1 MEKKLPI
8 YYATINE
15 DLTGLDL
22 KQQGIQNIALV
33 DSPAMLTEWLMFDE
47 HKRVEFKMSLNEEQ
61 RIITAPVIIAD
72 LPIYRKIETAPNS
85 GVFEEFYVVYKK
97 DTNMKVLQK
106 YMSDGNQKKVK
117 LTHDTQDLSKGVFV
131 FEVFMSDETR
141 GISQPKGFDLP
152 DGTIFCSMK
161 INNDNIWEEAKSGKV
176 RGISLEGFF
185 DLEKEIDL
193 DEKEVEAIINDLIKK

>member
-15 DLTGLDL
+15 DLAGLEL

-33 DSPAMLTEWLMFDE
+33 DSPAMLTEWLMFSE
-47 HKRVEFKMSLNEEQ
+47 QKPYEFKMALQEEQ

-72 LPIYRKIETAPNS
+72 LPIYRKVED
-85 GVFEEFYVVYKK
+85 EEFYVVYKK

-117 LTHDTQDLSKGVFV
+117 FTHDTQDLSKGVFV
-131 FEVFMSDETR
+131 FEIFMSDESR
-141 GISQPKGFDLP
+141 GITAPKGFENLS
-152 DGTIFCSMK
+152 DGTIYCSMK
-161 INNDNIWEEAKSGKV
+161 VNNDAIWNEAKAGKV
-176 RGISLEGFF
+176 NGISLEGFF

-193 DEKEVEAIINDLIKK
+193 DEKQIESIIYDLIKK

>member
-1 MEKKLPI
+1 MEKKIPI

-15 DLTGLDL
+15 DLAGLEL

-47 HKRVEFKMSLNEEQ
+47 QKQVEFKMSLQEEQ

-72 LPIYRKIETAPNS
+72 LPIYRKVNEDGIEK
-85 GVFEEFYVVYKK
+85 EFYVVYKK

-131 FEVFMSDETR
+131 FEVFMSDESR
-141 GISQPKGFDLP
+141 GIAQPKGFDLP

-161 INNDNIWEEAKSGKV
+161 INNDMIWNEAKAGKV
-176 RGISLEGFF
+176 KGISLEGFF

-193 DEKEVEAIINDLIKK
+193 DEKQIESIIYDLIKK

>member
-1 MEKKLPI
+1 MEKKIPI

-15 DLTGLDL
+15 DLAGLEL

-33 DSPAMLTEWLMFDE
+33 DSPAMLTEWLMFSE
-47 HKRVEFKMSLNEEQ
+47 QKPIEFKMALQEDQ

-72 LPIYRKIETAPNS
+72 LPIYRKVNEDGIEK
-85 GVFEEFYVVYKK
+85 EFYVVYKK

-131 FEVFMSDETR
+131 FEVFMSDESR

-161 INNDNIWEEAKSGKV
+161 INNDEIWQEAKAGKV
-176 RGISLEGFF
+176 KGISLEGFF

-193 DEKEVEAIINDLIKK
+193 DEKQIESIIYDLIRK

>member
-15 DLTGLDL
+15 DLAGLEL

-33 DSPAMLTEWLMFDE
+33 DAPAMLTEWLMFDE
-47 HKRVEFKMSLNEEQ
+47 HKRVEFKMALNEEQ

-72 LPIYRKIETAPNS
+72 LPIYRKIEN
-85 GVFEEFYVVYKK
+85 EEFYVVYKK

-117 LTHDTQDLSKGVFV
+117 LTHDTQDLTKGVFV
-131 FEVFMSDETR
+131 FEIFISDESR
-141 GISQPKGFDLP
+141 GITSPKGFEHLP
-152 DGTIFCSMK
+152 DGTIYCSMK
-161 INNDNIWEEAKSGKV
+161 INNDMIWNEAKAGKV

-185 DLEKEIDL
+185 DLEKEIEL
-193 DEKEVEAIINDLIKK
+193 DEKQVEAIISDLIQK

>member
-1 MEKKLPI
+1 MEKKIPI

-15 DLTGLDL
+15 DLAGLEL

-33 DSPAMLTEWLMFDE
+33 DSPAMLTEWLMFSE
-47 HKRVEFKMSLNEEQ
+47 QKPIEFKMALQEEQ

-72 LPIYRKIETAPNS
+72 LPIYRKVNEDGIEK
-85 GVFEEFYVVYKK
+85 EFYVVYKK

-131 FEVFMSDETR
+131 FEVFMSDESR

-161 INNDNIWEEAKSGKV
+161 INNDEIWQEAKAGKV
-176 RGISLEGFF
+176 KGISLEGFF

-193 DEKEVEAIINDLIKK
+193 DEKQIESIIYDLIRK

>member
-15 DLTGLDL
+15 DLAGLEL

-33 DSPAMLTEWLMFDE
+33 DSPAMLTEWLMFSE
-47 HKRVEFKMSLNEEQ
+47 QKPIEFKMSLQEEQ

-72 LPIYRKIETAPNS
+72 LPIHRKVNED
-85 GVFEEFYVVYKK
+85 GVEKEFYVVYKK

-131 FEVFMSDETR
+131 FEVFMSDESR

-161 INNDNIWEEAKSGKV
+161 INNDMIWQEAKSGKV
-176 RGISLEGFF
+176 KGISLEGFF

-193 DEKEVEAIINDLIKK
+193 DESQIESIIYDLIKK

>member
-1 MEKKLPI
+1 MEKKIPI

-15 DLTGLDL
+15 DLEGLEL
-22 KQQGIQNIALV
+22 KQQGIKNIALV

-47 HKRVEFKMSLNEEQ
+47 HKQVEFKMSLQEEQ

-72 LPIYRKIETAPNS
+72 LPIYRKVKEDGIEK
-85 GVFEEFYVVYKK
+85 EFYVVYKK

-131 FEVFMSDETR
+131 FEVFISDESR
-141 GISQPKGFDLP
+141 GIAQPKGFELP

-161 INNDNIWEEAKSGKV
+161 INNDMIWNEAKAGKV
-176 RGISLEGFF
+176 KGISLEGFF
-185 DLEKEIDL
+185 GLEKEIDL
-193 DEKEVEAIINDLIKK
+193 DEKQIESIIYDLIKK

>member
-15 DLTGLDL
+15 DLNGLEL

-33 DSPAMLTEWLMFDE
+33 DSPAMLTEWLMFSE
-47 HKRVEFKMSLNEEQ
+47 HKPVEFKMALQEEQ

-72 LPIYRKIETAPNS
+72 LPIYRKVEN
-85 GVFEEFYVVYKK
+85 EEFYVVYKK
-97 DTNMKVLQK
+97 DTNMQILQK

-131 FEVFMSDETR
+131 FEIFMSDESR
-141 GISQPKGFDLP
+141 GITAPKGFENLS
-152 DGTIFCSMK
+152 DGTIYCSMK
-161 INNDNIWEEAKSGKV
+161 VNNDAIWKEAKAGKV
-176 RGISLEGFF
+176 NGISLEGFF

-193 DEKEVEAIINDLIKK
+193 DEKQIESIIYNLIKK

>member
-15 DLTGLDL
+15 DLNGLEL

-33 DSPAMLTEWLMFDE
+33 DSPAMLTEWLMFSE
-47 HKRVEFKMSLNEEQ
+47 HKPVEFKMALQEEQ

-72 LPIYRKIETAPNS
+72 LPIYRKVEN
-85 GVFEEFYVVYKK
+85 EEFYVVYKK
-97 DTNMKVLQK
+97 DTNMQILQK

-131 FEVFMSDETR
+131 FEIFMSDNSR
-141 GISQPKGFDLP
+141 GITAPKGFENLS
-152 DGTIFCSMK
+152 DGTIYCSMK
-161 INNDNIWEEAKSGKV
+161 VNNDAIWKEAKAGKV
-176 RGISLEGFF
+176 NGISLEGFF

-193 DEKEVEAIINDLIKK
+193 DEKQIESIIYNLIKK

>member
-15 DLTGLDL
+15 DLAGLEL

-33 DSPAMLTEWLMFDE
+33 DAPAMLTEWLMFDE
-47 HKRVEFKMSLNEEQ
+47 HKRVEFKMALNEEK

-72 LPIYRKIETAPNS
+72 LPIYRKIEN
-85 GVFEEFYVVYKK
+85 EEFYVVYKK

-117 LTHDTQDLSKGVFV
+117 LTHDTQDLTKGVFV
-131 FEVFMSDETR
+131 FEIFISDESR
-141 GISQPKGFDLP
+141 GITSPKGFEHLP
-152 DGTIFCSMK
+152 DGTIYCSMK
-161 INNDNIWEEAKSGKV
+161 INNDMIWNEAKAGKV

-185 DLEKEIDL
+185 DLEKEIEL
-193 DEKEVEAIINDLIKK
+193 DEKQVEAIISDLIQK